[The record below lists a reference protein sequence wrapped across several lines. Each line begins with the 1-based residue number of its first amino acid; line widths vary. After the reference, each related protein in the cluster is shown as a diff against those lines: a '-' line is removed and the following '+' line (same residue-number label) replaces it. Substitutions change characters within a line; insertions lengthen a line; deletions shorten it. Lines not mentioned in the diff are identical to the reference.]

1 MLCEYHYN
9 ADQSFDAAF
18 QAKSLRK
25 RAKVERDPDLRDWM
39 FDLASKYDSKVR
51 ACSLI
56 EATLTP
62 GPEPCAMCKLDRE
75 DAAKAS

>member
-1 MLCEYHYN
+1 MEWRTCCEN
-9 ADQSFDAAF
+9 FSRVPTT
-18 QAKSLRK
+18 KSLRK